1 MARVARFFGIAGLF
15 ALAAGGT
22 AHAGDM
28 LLSGPDTNDGNY
40 SSAVLQ
46 SLANGSD
53 TVSSGG
59 LTGISLWGLLGG
71 NANGIQVSTPAGDNG
86 KNAILRYYLVG
97 ADSGGNHSVVS
108 IGEIDPNFGG
118 TAATPAFVAFQ
129 QTGGALLTTPELIVP
144 GGAGRNLTTLTSL
157 QLASAAA
164 GATVAQPQPSTAV
177 KLTGN
182 VAHPG
187 SYNLAQLQALPVTQE
202 TVSGDNYTGVALWTF
217 LASKATPVTDQI
229 VVTRGTDNYEVV
241 LSLAELD
248 PALGGNPLNL
258 LPYADTGTDFPT
270 DGVARTIFP
279 DDNKHGRWISNLDL
293 VDVEAVPEPG
303 TFALFAIAAASLV
316 IAKRRK
322 APAANV

>member
-1 MARVARFFGIAGLF
+1 MP
-15 ALAAGGT
+15 GT
-22 AHAGDM
+22 AP
-28 LLSGPDTNDGNY
+28 S
-40 SSAVLQ
+40 
-46 SLANGSD
+46 
-53 TVSSGG
+53 
-59 LTGISLWGLLGG
+59 
-71 NANGIQVSTPAGDNG
+71 
-86 KNAILRYYLVG
+86 
-97 ADSGGNHSVVS
+97 
-108 IGEIDPNFGG
+108 
-118 TAATPAFVAFQ
+118 
-129 QTGGALLTTPELIVP
+129 
-144 GGAGRNLTTLTSL
+144 RNLTTLTSL

-322 APAANV
+322 LPPQRTCDRWTPDPASRHCSPMTDAPDNDLRPGEVAIELPAATDAGVYFIGTIRTPWRMRGDCPKRGSARRTDLQASSSIRAGATRLTDIGNHKQIQVMYWMHQCAP